1 MDGVE
6 LLGSSKLQEIVD
18 LMTEKELRIQIP
30 VEELDI
36 LMKP

>member
-1 MDGVE
+1 MDGVR
-6 LLGSSKLQEIVD
+6 LLGNSQLQEIVD

-36 LMKP
+36 LIKP